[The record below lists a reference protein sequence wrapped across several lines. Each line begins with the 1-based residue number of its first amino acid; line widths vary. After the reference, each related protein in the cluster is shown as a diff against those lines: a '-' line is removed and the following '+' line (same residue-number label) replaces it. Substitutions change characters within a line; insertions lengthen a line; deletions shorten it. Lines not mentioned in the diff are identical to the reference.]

1 MNNKNRAIRIGISC
15 SILTIAAVGAVV
27 WFTPE
32 STTSQNTVVVSTEY
46 NVPATTTYS
55 KEELSMM
62 DAQDVIKMQMA
73 AESAAIAAVELQPAV
88 APLTERPEYV
98 SSPEWII
105 LNGVASR
112 HETPDLELVRLVNL
126 LRFNKQME
134 ALNKT
139 TDDSIRTKLAE
150 AILRQ
155 MPDRVSNKE
164 MSIEKAQAIQLSLIN
179 SLYSDPDEIRERAAE
194 EAERIGAQFQIRQS

>member
-1 MNNKNRAIRIGISC
+1 MNNKNTAIRVGLAC
-15 SILTIAAVGAVV
+15 SLLTIAAVGAVV
-27 WFTPE
+27 WLTPD
-32 STTSQNTVVVSTEY
+32 STTVKNTVVASVDY
-46 NVPATTTYS
+46 NVPTTTTYS
-55 KEELSMM
+55 KEELSKM
-62 DAQDVIKMQMA
+62 DAQDIIKMQMA
-73 AESAAIAAVELQPAV
+73 AETAAIAAVELEPAV

-134 ALNKT
+134 ALNKA
-139 TDDSIRTKLAE
+139 TDDSVRTKLAE

-155 MPDRVSNKE
+155 MPERVSNKE
-164 MSIEKAQAIQLSLIN
+164 MSIERAQSIQLSLIN
-179 SLYSDPDEIRERAAE
+179 TLYTDPEQVRERAAE

>member
-1 MNNKNRAIRIGISC
+1 MNNKNTAIRVGLAC
-15 SILTIAAVGAVV
+15 SLLTIAAVGAVV
-27 WFTPE
+27 WLTPD
-32 STTSQNTVVVSTEY
+32 STTVKNTVVASADY
-46 NVPATTTYS
+46 NVPTTTTYS
-55 KEELSMM
+55 KEELSKM
-62 DAQDVIKMQMA
+62 DAQDIIKMQMA
-73 AESAAIAAVELQPAV
+73 AETAAIAAVELEPAV

-134 ALNKT
+134 ALNKA
-139 TDDSIRTKLAE
+139 TDDSVRTKLAE

-155 MPDRVSNKE
+155 MPERVSNKE
-164 MSIEKAQAIQLSLIN
+164 MSIERAQSIQLSLIN
-179 SLYSDPDEIRERAAE
+179 TLYTDPEQVRERAAE

>member
-1 MNNKNRAIRIGISC
+1 MNNKNTAIRVGLAC
-15 SILTIAAVGAVV
+15 SFLTIAAVGAVV
-27 WFTPE
+27 WLTPS
-32 STTSQNTVVVSTEY
+32 STTVKNTVVASADY
-46 NVPATTTYS
+46 NVPTTTTYS
-55 KEELSMM
+55 KEELSKM
-62 DAQDVIKMQMA
+62 DAQDIIKMQMV
-73 AESAAIAAVELQPAV
+73 AETAAIAAVELEPVV

-134 ALNKT
+134 ALNKA
-139 TDDSIRTKLAE
+139 TDDSVRIKLAE

-164 MSIEKAQAIQLSLIN
+164 MSIEKAQSIQLSLIN
-179 SLYSDPDEIRERAAE
+179 TLYTDPEQVRERAAE
-194 EAERIGAQFQIRQS
+194 EAERIGEQFQIRQS

>member
-1 MNNKNRAIRIGISC
+1 MNNKNTAIRVGLAC
-15 SILTIAAVGAVV
+15 SFLTIAAVGAVV
-27 WFTPE
+27 WLTPD
-32 STTSQNTVVVSTEY
+32 STTVKNTVVASADY
-46 NVPATTTYS
+46 NVPTTTTYS
-55 KEELSMM
+55 KEELSKM
-62 DAQDVIKMQMA
+62 DAQDIIKMQMV
-73 AESAAIAAVELQPAV
+73 AETAAIAAVELEPAV

-134 ALNKT
+134 ALNKA
-139 TDDSIRTKLAE
+139 TDDSVRTKLAE

-155 MPDRVSNKE
+155 MPERVSNKE
-164 MSIEKAQAIQLSLIN
+164 MSIERAQSIQLSLIN
-179 SLYSDPDEIRERAAE
+179 TLYTDPEQVRERAAE

>member
-1 MNNKNRAIRIGISC
+1 MNNKNTAIRVGLVC
-15 SILTIAAVGAVV
+15 SLLTVAAIGAVV
-27 WFTPE
+27 WLTPE
-32 STTSQNTVVVSTEY
+32 TTTVQNTVVASTNY
-46 NVPATTTYS
+46 KVPTTTTYT
-55 KEELSMM
+55 KDELSKM
-62 DAQDVIKMQMA
+62 DAQDIIKMQMV
-73 AESAAIAAVELQPAV
+73 AESAAVAAVGVEPVV

-98 SSPEWII
+98 SSPEWIM

-134 ALNKT
+134 ALNNT
-139 TDDSIRTKLAE
+139 TDDNVRVNLTE

-155 MPDRVSNKE
+155 MPDRVSNRE
-164 MSIEKAQAIQLSLIN
+164 MSIERAQSIQLSLIN
-179 SLYSDPDEIRERAAE
+179 SLYLDPDKIRERAAA

>member
-1 MNNKNRAIRIGISC
+1 MNNKNTAIRVGLAC
-15 SILTIAAVGAVV
+15 SLLTIAAVGVVV
-27 WFTPE
+27 WLTPD
-32 STTSQNTVVVSTEY
+32 STTVENTVVASADY
-46 NVPATTTYS
+46 NVPTTTTYS
-55 KEELSMM
+55 KEELSKM
-62 DAQDVIKMQMA
+62 DAQDIIKMQMV
-73 AESAAIAAVELQPAV
+73 AETAAIAAVELEPAV

-134 ALNKT
+134 ALNKA
-139 TDDSIRTKLAE
+139 TDDSVRIKLAE

-164 MSIEKAQAIQLSLIN
+164 MSIEKAQSIQLSLIN
-179 SLYSDPDEIRERAAE
+179 TLYTDPEQVRERAAE
-194 EAERIGAQFQIRQS
+194 EARGYQ

>member
-1 MNNKNRAIRIGISC
+1 MNNKNTAIRVGLAC
-15 SILTIAAVGAVV
+15 SLLTIAAVGAVV
-27 WFTPE
+27 WLTPD
-32 STTSQNTVVVSTEY
+32 STTVKNTVVASVDY
-46 NVPATTTYS
+46 NVPTTTTYS
-55 KEELSMM
+55 KEELSKM
-62 DAQDVIKMQMA
+62 DAQDIIKMQMA
-73 AESAAIAAVELQPAV
+73 AETAAIAAVELEPAV

-134 ALNKT
+134 ALNKA
-139 TDDSIRTKLAE
+139 TDDSVRIKLAE

-164 MSIEKAQAIQLSLIN
+164 MSIEKAQSIQLSLIN
-179 SLYSDPDEIRERAAE
+179 TLYTDPEQVRERAAE

>member
-1 MNNKNRAIRIGISC
+1 MNNKNTAIRVGIAC
-15 SILTIAAVGAVV
+15 SLLTIAAVGVVV
-27 WFTPE
+27 WLTPD
-32 STTSQNTVVVSTEY
+32 STTVKNTVVASADY
-46 NVPATTTYS
+46 NVPTTTTYS
-55 KEELSMM
+55 KEELSKM
-62 DAQDVIKMQMA
+62 DAKDIIKMQMV
-73 AESAAIAAVELQPAV
+73 AETAAIAAVELEPVV

-134 ALNKT
+134 ALNKA
-139 TDDSIRTKLAE
+139 TDDSVRIKLAE

-164 MSIEKAQAIQLSLIN
+164 MSIEKAQSIQLSLIN
-179 SLYSDPDEIRERAAE
+179 TLYTDPEQVRERAAE

>member
-1 MNNKNRAIRIGISC
+1 MNNKNTAIRVGLAC
-15 SILTIAAVGAVV
+15 SLLTIAAVGAVV
-27 WFTPE
+27 WLTPD
-32 STTSQNTVVVSTEY
+32 STTVKNTVVASADY
-46 NVPATTTYS
+46 NVPTTTTYS
-55 KEELSMM
+55 KEELSKM
-62 DAQDVIKMQMA
+62 DAQDIIKMQMV
-73 AESAAIAAVELQPAV
+73 AETAAIAAVELEPAV

-134 ALNKT
+134 ALNKA
-139 TDDSIRTKLAE
+139 TDDSVRIKLAE

-164 MSIEKAQAIQLSLIN
+164 MSIEKAQSIQLSLIN
-179 SLYSDPDEIRERAAE
+179 TLYTDPEQVRERAAE

>member
-1 MNNKNRAIRIGISC
+1 MNNKNTAIRVGLAC
-15 SILTIAAVGAVV
+15 SFLTIAAVGAVV
-27 WFTPE
+27 WLTPS
-32 STTSQNTVVVSTEY
+32 STTVKNTVVASADY
-46 NVPATTTYS
+46 NVPTTTTYS
-55 KEELSMM
+55 KEELSKM
-62 DAQDVIKMQMA
+62 DAQDIIKMQMA
-73 AESAAIAAVELQPAV
+73 AETAAIAAVELEPAV

-134 ALNKT
+134 ALNKA
-139 TDDSIRTKLAE
+139 TDDSVRTKLAE

-155 MPDRVSNKE
+155 MPERVSNKE
-164 MSIEKAQAIQLSLIN
+164 MSIERAQSIQLSLIN
-179 SLYSDPDEIRERAAE
+179 TLYTDPEQVRERAAE

>member
-1 MNNKNRAIRIGISC
+1 MNNKNTAIRVGLAC
-15 SILTIAAVGAVV
+15 SLLTIAAVGVVV
-27 WFTPE
+27 WLTPD
-32 STTSQNTVVVSTEY
+32 STTVENTVVASADY
-46 NVPATTTYS
+46 NVPTTTTYS
-55 KEELSMM
+55 KEELSKM
-62 DAQDVIKMQMA
+62 DAQDIIKMQMA
-73 AESAAIAAVELQPAV
+73 AETAAIAAVELEPAV

-112 HETPDLELVRLVNL
+112 HETPDLGLVRLVNL

-134 ALNKT
+134 ALNKA
-139 TDDSIRTKLAE
+139 TDDSVRIKLAE

-155 MPDRVSNKE
+155 MPERVSNKE
-164 MSIEKAQAIQLSLIN
+164 MSIERAQSIQLSLIN
-179 SLYSDPDEIRERAAE
+179 TLYTDPEQVRERAAE

>member
-1 MNNKNRAIRIGISC
+1 MNNKNTAIRVGLAC
-15 SILTIAAVGAVV
+15 SFLTIAAVGAVV
-27 WFTPE
+27 WLTPS
-32 STTSQNTVVVSTEY
+32 STTIKNTVVASADY
-46 NVPATTTYS
+46 NVPTTTTYS
-55 KEELSMM
+55 KEELSKM
-62 DAQDVIKMQMA
+62 DAQDIIKMQMA
-73 AESAAIAAVELQPAV
+73 AETAAIAAVELEPAV

-134 ALNKT
+134 ALNKA
-139 TDDSIRTKLAE
+139 TDDSVRIKLAE

-164 MSIEKAQAIQLSLIN
+164 MSIEKAQSIQLSLIN
-179 SLYSDPDEIRERAAE
+179 TLYTDPEQVRERAAE

>member
-1 MNNKNRAIRIGISC
+1 MNNKNTAIRVGLAC
-15 SILTIAAVGAVV
+15 SLLTIAAVGAVV
-27 WFTPE
+27 WLTPD
-32 STTSQNTVVVSTEY
+32 SMTVKNTVVASADY
-46 NVPATTTYS
+46 NVPTTTTYS
-55 KEELSMM
+55 KEELSKM
-62 DAQDVIKMQMA
+62 DAQDIIKMQMA
-73 AESAAIAAVELQPAV
+73 AETAAIAAVELEPAV

-134 ALNKT
+134 ALNKA
-139 TDDSIRTKLAE
+139 TDDSVRIKLAE

-164 MSIEKAQAIQLSLIN
+164 MSIEKAQSIQLSLIN
-179 SLYSDPDEIRERAAE
+179 TLYTDPEQVRERAAE

>member
-1 MNNKNRAIRIGISC
+1 MNNKNTAIRVGLAC
-15 SILTIAAVGAVV
+15 SFLTIAAVGAVV
-27 WFTPE
+27 WLTPS
-32 STTSQNTVVVSTEY
+32 STTVKNTVVASADY
-46 NVPATTTYS
+46 NVPTTTTYS
-55 KEELSMM
+55 KEELSKM
-62 DAQDVIKMQMA
+62 DAQDIIKMQMV
-73 AESAAIAAVELQPAV
+73 AETAAIAAVELEPAV

-134 ALNKT
+134 ALNKA
-139 TDDSIRTKLAE
+139 TDDSVRIKLAE

-164 MSIEKAQAIQLSLIN
+164 MSIEKAQSIQLSLIN
-179 SLYSDPDEIRERAAE
+179 TLYTDPEQVRERAAE

>member
-1 MNNKNRAIRIGISC
+1 MNNKNTAIRVGLAC
-15 SILTIAAVGAVV
+15 SLLTIAAIGVVV
-27 WFTPE
+27 WLTPD
-32 STTSQNTVVVSTEY
+32 STTVKNTVVASADY
-46 NVPATTTYS
+46 NVPTTTTYS
-55 KEELSMM
+55 KEELSKM
-62 DAQDVIKMQMA
+62 DAQDIIKMQMA
-73 AESAAIAAVELQPAV
+73 AETAAIAAVELEPAV

-112 HETPDLELVRLVNL
+112 HETPDLGLVRLVNL

-134 ALNKT
+134 ALNKA
-139 TDDSIRTKLAE
+139 TDDSVRIKLAE

-164 MSIEKAQAIQLSLIN
+164 MSIEKAQSIQLSLIN
-179 SLYSDPDEIRERAAE
+179 TLYTDPEQVRERAAE

>member
-1 MNNKNRAIRIGISC
+1 MNNKNTAIRVGLAC
-15 SILTIAAVGAVV
+15 SLLTIATVGAVV
-27 WFTPE
+27 WLTPD
-32 STTSQNTVVVSTEY
+32 STTVKNTVVASADY
-46 NVPATTTYS
+46 NVPTTTTYS
-55 KEELSMM
+55 KEELSKM
-62 DAQDVIKMQMA
+62 DAQDIIKMQMV
-73 AESAAIAAVELQPAV
+73 AETAAIAAVELEPVV

-134 ALNKT
+134 ALNKA
-139 TDDSIRTKLAE
+139 TDDSVRIKLAE

-164 MSIEKAQAIQLSLIN
+164 MSIEKAQSIQLSLIN
-179 SLYSDPDEIRERAAE
+179 TLYTDPEQVRERAAE

>member
-1 MNNKNRAIRIGISC
+1 MNNKNTAIRVGLAC
-15 SILTIAAVGAVV
+15 SLLTIATVGAVV
-27 WFTPE
+27 WLTPD
-32 STTSQNTVVVSTEY
+32 STTVKNTVVASADY
-46 NVPATTTYS
+46 NVPTTTTYS
-55 KEELSMM
+55 KEELSKM
-62 DAQDVIKMQMA
+62 DAQDIIKMQMV
-73 AESAAIAAVELQPAV
+73 AETAAIAAVELEPVV

-134 ALNKT
+134 ALNKA
-139 TDDSIRTKLAE
+139 TDDSVRTKLAE

-155 MPDRVSNKE
+155 MPERVSNKE
-164 MSIEKAQAIQLSLIN
+164 MSIERAQSIQLSLIN
-179 SLYSDPDEIRERAAE
+179 TLYTDPEQVRERAAE

>member
-1 MNNKNRAIRIGISC
+1 MNNKNTAIRVGLVC
-15 SILTIAAVGAVV
+15 SLLTVAAIGAVV
-27 WFTPE
+27 WLTPE
-32 STTSQNTVVVSTEY
+32 TTTVQNTVVASTNY
-46 NVPATTTYS
+46 NVPTTTTYT
-55 KEELSMM
+55 KDELSKM
-62 DAQDVIKMQMA
+62 DAQDIIKMQMV
-73 AESAAIAAVELQPAV
+73 AESAAVAAVGVEPVV

-98 SSPEWII
+98 SSPEWIM

-134 ALNKT
+134 ALNNT
-139 TDDSIRTKLAE
+139 TDDNVRVNLTE

-155 MPDRVSNKE
+155 MPDRVSNRE
-164 MSIEKAQAIQLSLIN
+164 MSIERAQSIQLSLIN
-179 SLYSDPDEIRERAAE
+179 SLYLDPDKIRERAAA

>member
-1 MNNKNRAIRIGISC
+1 MNNKNTAIRVGLAC
-15 SILTIAAVGAVV
+15 SLLTIAAVGAVV
-27 WFTPE
+27 WLTPD
-32 STTSQNTVVVSTEY
+32 SMTVKNTVVASADY
-46 NVPATTTYS
+46 NVPTTTTYS
-55 KEELSMM
+55 KEELSKM
-62 DAQDVIKMQMA
+62 DAQDIIKMQMA
-73 AESAAIAAVELQPAV
+73 AETAAIAAVELEPAV

-134 ALNKT
+134 ALNKA
-139 TDDSIRTKLAE
+139 TDDSVRIKLAE

-164 MSIEKAQAIQLSLIN
+164 MSIEKAQSIQLSLIN
-179 SLYSDPDEIRERAAE
+179 TLYTDPEQVRERAAE
-194 EAERIGAQFQIRQS
+194 DAERIGAQFQIRQS

>member
-1 MNNKNRAIRIGISC
+1 MNNKNTAIRVGLAC
-15 SILTIAAVGAVV
+15 SLLTIAAVGAVV
-27 WFTPE
+27 WLTPD
-32 STTSQNTVVVSTEY
+32 STTVKNTVVASADY
-46 NVPATTTYS
+46 NVPTTTTYT
-55 KEELSMM
+55 KDELSKM
-62 DAQDVIKMQMA
+62 DAQDIIKMQMA
-73 AESAAIAAVELQPAV
+73 AETAAIAAVELEPAV

-134 ALNKT
+134 ALNKA
-139 TDDSIRTKLAE
+139 TDDSVRIKLAE

-164 MSIEKAQAIQLSLIN
+164 MSIEKAQSIQLSLIN
-179 SLYSDPDEIRERAAE
+179 TLYTDPEQVRERAAE

>member
-1 MNNKNRAIRIGISC
+1 MNNKNTAIRVGLAC
-15 SILTIAAVGAVV
+15 SLLTIAAVGAVV
-27 WFTPE
+27 WLTPD
-32 STTSQNTVVVSTEY
+32 STTVKNTVVASADY
-46 NVPATTTYS
+46 NVPTTTTYS
-55 KEELSMM
+55 KEELSKM
-62 DAQDVIKMQMA
+62 DAQDIIKMQMV
-73 AESAAIAAVELQPAV
+73 AETAAIAAVELEPVV

-134 ALNKT
+134 ALNKA
-139 TDDSIRTKLAE
+139 TDDSVRIKLAE

-164 MSIEKAQAIQLSLIN
+164 MSIEKAQSIQLSLIN
-179 SLYSDPDEIRERAAE
+179 TLYTDPEQVRERAAE

>member
-1 MNNKNRAIRIGISC
+1 MNNKNTAIRVGLAC
-15 SILTIAAVGAVV
+15 SLLTIAAVGVVV
-27 WFTPE
+27 WLTPD
-32 STTSQNTVVVSTEY
+32 STTVENTVVASADY
-46 NVPATTTYS
+46 NVPTTTTYS
-55 KEELSMM
+55 KEELSKM
-62 DAQDVIKMQMA
+62 DAQDIIKMQMA
-73 AESAAIAAVELQPAV
+73 AETAAIAAVELEPAV

-105 LNGVASR
+105 MNGVASR

-134 ALNKT
+134 ALNKA
-139 TDDSIRTKLAE
+139 TDDSVRIKLAE

-164 MSIEKAQAIQLSLIN
+164 MSIEKAQSIQLSLIN
-179 SLYSDPDEIRERAAE
+179 TLYTDPEQVRERAAE

>member
-1 MNNKNRAIRIGISC
+1 MNNKNTAIRVGLAC
-15 SILTIAAVGAVV
+15 SLLTIAAVGVVV
-27 WFTPE
+27 WLTPD
-32 STTSQNTVVVSTEY
+32 STTVENTVVASADY
-46 NVPATTTYS
+46 NVPTTTTYS
-55 KEELSMM
+55 KEELSKM
-62 DAQDVIKMQMA
+62 DAQDIIKMQMV
-73 AESAAIAAVELQPAV
+73 AETAAIAAVELEPVV

-134 ALNKT
+134 ALNKA
-139 TDDSIRTKLAE
+139 TDDSVRIKLAE

-164 MSIEKAQAIQLSLIN
+164 MSIEKAQSIQLSLIN
-179 SLYSDPDEIRERAAE
+179 TLYTDPEQVRERAAE

>member
-1 MNNKNRAIRIGISC
+1 MNNKNTAIRVGIAC
-15 SILTIAAVGAVV
+15 SLLTIAAVGVVV
-27 WFTPE
+27 WLTPD
-32 STTSQNTVVVSTEY
+32 STTVKNTVVASADY
-46 NVPATTTYS
+46 NVPTTTTYS
-55 KEELSMM
+55 KEELSKM
-62 DAQDVIKMQMA
+62 DAKDIIKMQMV
-73 AESAAIAAVELQPAV
+73 AETAAIAAVELEPVV

-134 ALNKT
+134 ALNKA
-139 TDDSIRTKLAE
+139 TDDSVRTKLAE

-155 MPDRVSNKE
+155 MPERVSNKE
-164 MSIEKAQAIQLSLIN
+164 MSIERAQSIQLSLIN
-179 SLYSDPDEIRERAAE
+179 TLYTDPEQVRERAAE

>member
-1 MNNKNRAIRIGISC
+1 MNNKNTAIRVGLAC
-15 SILTIAAVGAVV
+15 SFLTIAAVGVVV
-27 WFTPE
+27 WLTPD
-32 STTSQNTVVVSTEY
+32 STTVENTVVASADY
-46 NVPATTTYS
+46 NVPTTTTYS
-55 KEELSMM
+55 KEELSKM
-62 DAQDVIKMQMA
+62 DAQDIIKMQMA
-73 AESAAIAAVELQPAV
+73 AETAAIAAVELEPAV

-134 ALNKT
+134 ALNKA
-139 TDDSIRTKLAE
+139 TDDSVRIKLAE

-164 MSIEKAQAIQLSLIN
+164 MSIEKAQSIQLSLIN
-179 SLYSDPDEIRERAAE
+179 TLYTDPEQVRERAAE

>member
-1 MNNKNRAIRIGISC
+1 MNNKNTAIRVGIAC
-15 SILTIAAVGAVV
+15 SLLTIAAVGVVV
-27 WFTPE
+27 WLTPD
-32 STTSQNTVVVSTEY
+32 STTVKNTVVASADY
-46 NVPATTTYS
+46 NVPTTTTYS
-55 KEELSMM
+55 KEELSKM
-62 DAQDVIKMQMA
+62 DAKDIIKMQMV
-73 AESAAIAAVELQPAV
+73 AETAAIAAVELEPVV

-134 ALNKT
+134 ALNKA
-139 TDDSIRTKLAE
+139 TDDSVRTKLAE

-155 MPDRVSNKE
+155 MPERVSNKE
-164 MSIEKAQAIQLSLIN
+164 MSIERSSKT
-179 SLYSDPDEIRERAAE
+179 
-194 EAERIGAQFQIRQS
+194 RI

>member
-1 MNNKNRAIRIGISC
+1 MNNKNTAIRVGLAC
-15 SILTIAAVGAVV
+15 SLLTIAAVGVVV
-27 WFTPE
+27 WLTPD
-32 STTSQNTVVVSTEY
+32 STTVENTVVASADY
-46 NVPATTTYS
+46 NVPTTTTYS
-55 KEELSMM
+55 KEELSKM
-62 DAQDVIKMQMA
+62 DAQDIIKMQMV
-73 AESAAIAAVELQPAV
+73 AETAAIAAVELEPVV

-112 HETPDLELVRLVNL
+112 HETPDLGLVRLVNL

-134 ALNKT
+134 ALNKA
-139 TDDSIRTKLAE
+139 TDDSVRIKLAE

-164 MSIEKAQAIQLSLIN
+164 MSIEKAQSIQLSLIN
-179 SLYSDPDEIRERAAE
+179 TLYTDPEQVRERAAE

>member
-1 MNNKNRAIRIGISC
+1 MNNKNTAIRVGLAC
-15 SILTIAAVGAVV
+15 SFLTIAAVGVVV
-27 WFTPE
+27 WLTPD
-32 STTSQNTVVVSTEY
+32 STTVENTVVASADY
-46 NVPATTTYS
+46 NVPTTTTYS
-55 KEELSMM
+55 KEELSKM
-62 DAQDVIKMQMA
+62 DAQDIIKMQMV
-73 AESAAIAAVELQPAV
+73 AETAAIAAVELEPVV

-134 ALNKT
+134 ALNKA
-139 TDDSIRTKLAE
+139 TDDSVRIKLAE

-164 MSIEKAQAIQLSLIN
+164 MSIEKAQSIQLSLIN
-179 SLYSDPDEIRERAAE
+179 TLYTDPEQVRERAAE

>member
-1 MNNKNRAIRIGISC
+1 MNNKNTAIRVGLAC
-15 SILTIAAVGAVV
+15 SLLTIATVGAVV
-27 WFTPE
+27 WLTPD
-32 STTSQNTVVVSTEY
+32 STTVKNTVVASADY
-46 NVPATTTYS
+46 NVPTTTTYS
-55 KEELSMM
+55 KEELSKM
-62 DAQDVIKMQMA
+62 DAQDIIKMQMA
-73 AESAAIAAVELQPAV
+73 AETAAIAAVELEPAV

-134 ALNKT
+134 ALNKA
-139 TDDSIRTKLAE
+139 TDDSVRTKLAE

-155 MPDRVSNKE
+155 MPERVSNKE
-164 MSIEKAQAIQLSLIN
+164 MSIERAQSIQLSLIN
-179 SLYSDPDEIRERAAE
+179 TLYTDPEQVRERAAE

>member
-1 MNNKNRAIRIGISC
+1 MNSKNTAIRVGIAC
-15 SILTIAAVGAVV
+15 SLLTIAAVGVVV
-27 WFTPE
+27 WLTPD
-32 STTSQNTVVVSTEY
+32 STTVKNTVVASADY
-46 NVPATTTYS
+46 NVPTTTTYS
-55 KEELSMM
+55 KEELSKM
-62 DAQDVIKMQMA
+62 DAKDIIKMQMV
-73 AESAAIAAVELQPAV
+73 AETAAIAAVELEPVV

-134 ALNKT
+134 ALNKA
-139 TDDSIRTKLAE
+139 TDDSVRTKLAE

-155 MPDRVSNKE
+155 MPERVSNKE
-164 MSIEKAQAIQLSLIN
+164 MSIERAQSIQLSLIN
-179 SLYSDPDEIRERAAE
+179 TLYTDPEQVRERAAE

>member
-1 MNNKNRAIRIGISC
+1 MNNKNTAVRVGLTC
-15 SILTIAAVGAVV
+15 SLLTVAAVGAIV

-32 STTSQNTVVVSTEY
+32 TTTVQNRVVASTDY
-46 NVPATTTYS
+46 NVPTTTTYT
-55 KEELSMM
+55 KDELSKM
-62 DAQDVIKMQMA
+62 DAQDIIKMQMA
-73 AESAAIAAVELQPAV
+73 AENAAVAAVGLEPAV

-134 ALNKT
+134 ALNKA
-139 TDDSIRTKLAE
+139 TDDSVRIKLAE

-164 MSIEKAQAIQLSLIN
+164 MSIEKAQSIQLSLIN
-179 SLYSDPDEIRERAAE
+179 TLYTDPEQVRERAAE

>member
-1 MNNKNRAIRIGISC
+1 MNNKNTAIRVGIAC
-15 SILTIAAVGAVV
+15 SLLTIAAVGVVV
-27 WFTPE
+27 WLTPD
-32 STTSQNTVVVSTEY
+32 STTVKNTVVASADY
-46 NVPATTTYS
+46 NVPTTTTYS
-55 KEELSMM
+55 KEELSKM
-62 DAQDVIKMQMA
+62 DAQDIIKMQMV
-73 AESAAIAAVELQPAV
+73 AETAAIAAVELEPVV

-134 ALNKT
+134 ALNKA
-139 TDDSIRTKLAE
+139 TDDSVRTKLAE

-155 MPDRVSNKE
+155 MPERVSNKE
-164 MSIEKAQAIQLSLIN
+164 MSIERAQSIQLSLIN
-179 SLYSDPDEIRERAAE
+179 TLYTDPEQVRERAAE

>member
-1 MNNKNRAIRIGISC
+1 MNNKNTAIRVGIAC
-15 SILTIAAVGAVV
+15 SLLTIAAVGVVV
-27 WFTPE
+27 WLTPD
-32 STTSQNTVVVSTEY
+32 STTVKNTVVASADY
-46 NVPATTTYS
+46 NVPTTTTYS
-55 KEELSMM
+55 KEELSKM
-62 DAQDVIKMQMA
+62 DAQDIIKMQMV
-73 AESAAIAAVELQPAV
+73 AETAAIAAVELEPVV

-134 ALNKT
+134 ALNKA
-139 TDDSIRTKLAE
+139 TDDSVRIKLAE

-164 MSIEKAQAIQLSLIN
+164 MSIEKAQSIQLSLIN
-179 SLYSDPDEIRERAAE
+179 TLYTDPEQVRERAAE

>member
-1 MNNKNRAIRIGISC
+1 MNNKNTAIRVGLAC
-15 SILTIAAVGAVV
+15 SLLTIAAVGAVV
-27 WFTPE
+27 WLTPD
-32 STTSQNTVVVSTEY
+32 STTVKNTVVASADY
-46 NVPATTTYS
+46 NVPTTTTYS
-55 KEELSMM
+55 KEELSKM
-62 DAQDVIKMQMA
+62 DAQDIIKMQMA
-73 AESAAIAAVELQPAV
+73 AETAAIAAVELEPAV

-134 ALNKT
+134 ALNKA
-139 TDDSIRTKLAE
+139 TDDSVRIKLAE

-164 MSIEKAQAIQLSLIN
+164 MSIEKAQSIQLSLIN
-179 SLYSDPDEIRERAAE
+179 TLYTDPEQVRERAAE